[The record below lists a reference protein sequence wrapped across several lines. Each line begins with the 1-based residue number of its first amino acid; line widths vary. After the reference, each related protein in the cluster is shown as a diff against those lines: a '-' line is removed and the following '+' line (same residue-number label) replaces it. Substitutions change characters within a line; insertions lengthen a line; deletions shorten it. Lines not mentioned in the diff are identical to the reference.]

1 MAAQPKLVPVHH
13 PKARL
18 LRTGEQLPTILMSG
32 FPFLDPSWTWVIDGL
47 TGIEAVLIA
56 APGPGVAILV
66 RICSLPSASSTAYV
80 KLLRK
85 ALTDINY
92 RGYYSYMVHLDT
104 TKPIEAKLARIAIK
118 AGGLVFGS
126 GAVIGGNTDIK
137 GI

>member
-18 LRTGEQLPTILMSG
+18 LRTGDPLPATLMSG
-32 FPFLDPSWTWVIDGL
+32 FPFIDPSWTWVIDGL

-85 ALTDINY
+85 ALTDINS
-92 RGYYSYMVHLDT
+92 RGYSSYMVCLDT
-104 TKPIEAKLARIAIK
+104 NRPSEAKLARIAIK
-118 AGGLVFGS
+118 AGGLVIAKASLIAGK
-126 GAVIGGNTDIK
+126 TDI
-137 GI
+137 GRL